1 MYRLLLL
8 SAFLSPLAYADCDL
22 KKAGRNKLLD
32 HKIGISGKCDT
43 ETALKNEAIK
53 KTDSVLNIDTKKTTE
68 KITTI
73 RSEAGDLVTEIKKTS
88 DGAIKSAPVSER

>member
-1 MYRLLLL
+1 MYRFLLL
-8 SAFLSPLAYADCDL
+8 SVLLPPFVYADCDL
-22 KKAGRNKLLD
+22 NKAGRNKVLD

-53 KTDSVLNIDTKKTTE
+53 KTDSILNIDTKKTTK

-73 RSEAGDLVTEIKKTS
+73 KSETGDLVTEIKKIPDTQ
-88 DGAIKSAPVSER
+88 E

>member
-1 MYRLLLL
+1 MHRFLLL
-8 SAFLSPLAYADCDL
+8 SALFSPLAYADCDL
-22 KKAGRNKLLD
+22 KKAGRNKILD

-53 KTDSVLNIDTKKTTE
+53 KTDSILNMDTQKTIN

-73 RSEAGDLVTEIKKTS
+73 KSETGELVTEIKKTP
-88 DGAIKSAPVSER
+88 DNTIKKMSASER

>member
-1 MYRLLLL
+1 MHRFLLL
-8 SAFLSPLAYADCDL
+8 SALLSPLAYADCDF
-22 KKAGRNKLLD
+22 KKAGRNKILD

-53 KTDSVLNIDTKKTTE
+53 KTDSMLNIDTKKTTE

-73 RSEAGDLVTEIKKTS
+73 KSETSDFVTEIKKTS
-88 DGAIKSAPVSER
+88 DSATRSAPTS